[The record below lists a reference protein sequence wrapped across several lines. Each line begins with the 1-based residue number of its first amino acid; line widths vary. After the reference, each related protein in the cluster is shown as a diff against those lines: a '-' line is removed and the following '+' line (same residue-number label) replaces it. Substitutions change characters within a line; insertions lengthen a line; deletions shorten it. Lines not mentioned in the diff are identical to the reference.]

1 LTLDDILRYQI
12 NSKMALNKQ
21 PVSVKIGAAFTMI
34 MFVAGLINSISSVIT
49 FRNKKLRI
57 VGCGTYLLAS
67 SITSLLTIS
76 MFTIQFWFIV
86 IIQMNK
92 SINLSVLKGGCKSI
106 EFLLKFFFFFD
117 TWLNACVAIERAI
130 SVFKGVTFD
139 KEKSKRIAQWIIL
152 ILPLG
157 IISTIIHE
165 PLYRKVFVYQIKN
178 RGTDVI
184 PIENYAW
191 CVTDY
196 SHSVEKYNTAILF
209 IYLVGPFIANLFSA
223 LFIIFG
229 NAYRRSLTQ
238 TQQTF
243 LQHIRI
249 QWKEHKQLVIS
260 PIILLILS
268 TPRLIISLV
277 SECLNASHNSWLY
290 LSAYFISFIP
300 SILMF
305 AVFVAPSKV
314 YRKTFKESV
323 RAWRQRIRR

>member
-12 NSKMALNKQ
+12 NSKMPLNKQ
-21 PVSVKIGAAFTMI
+21 RVSVKIGAAFTII
-34 MFVAGLINSISSVIT
+34 MFVAGLMNSISSVIT
-49 FRNKKLRI
+49 FKNKKLRI

-86 IIQMNK
+86 GIQINT

-106 EFLLKFFFFFD
+106 EFLLKLFFFFD
-117 TWLNACVAIERAI
+117 TWLNTCVAIERAV
-130 SVFKGVTFD
+130 SVFKGVSFD
-139 KEKSKRIAQWIIL
+139 KKKSKRIAQWIIL

-165 PLYRKVFVYQIKN
+165 PVYRKVFVYQIKN
-178 RGTDVI
+178 RATDEI
-184 PIENYAW
+184 TIENYAW

-196 SHSVEKYNTAILF
+196 SHSV
-209 IYLVGPFIANLFSA
+209 ANLFSA

-229 NAYRRSLTQ
+229 NAYRRSLAQ
-238 TQQTF
+238 TQQSF

-249 QWKEHKQLVIS
+249 QWEEHKQLVIS
-260 PIILLILS
+260 PIILVILS
-268 TPRLIISLV
+268 TPRLIISVV

-305 AVFVAPSKV
+305 AVFIAPSKV